1 MREKAIASEQMVEE
15 ICQDIKSLDI
25 AKKNLTLTMTAL
37 KKLGML
43 SHGIKQL
50 ANACNERNYTMA
62 GALLDAT

>member
-1 MREKAIASEQMVEE
+1 MREKAIASEEMVEE

-43 SHGIKQL
+43 SHGIK
-50 ANACNERNYTMA
+50 
-62 GALLDAT
+62 